1 MKKLYTLL
9 MFIVTVTIAAQAP
22 QGFNYQATVR
32 NNAGALIINKSV
44 SFKFNIIPTSASGT
58 AAYSESQTV
67 TTDDLGQVSLVIGK
81 GTATTGTFANIDWGT
96 GTYYLGIELNTGNG
110 FVAMG
115 ATQLLSV
122 PYALYAKNAGGA
134 LPIGTEK
141 GQILYWNGTA
151 WVTLAPGTDGSLLR
165 VTNGVPTFSKT
176 IPKLI
181 IKDHLYSFLSDN
193 TIKLNVQSIRIDT
206 GGDLISKKGIVLST
220 TNGLPT
226 IADDYLNYDTYGDLF
241 SIRGD
246 YAEYDDIYFYSI
258 GNLQPNTTYYIR
270 TYAENEIGIAYSNL
284 LTFTTPSTQPTT
296 ISLSKPTITDIKA
309 STFTVQSNIQAA
321 NNSIPTEIFASG
333 YVVSKSP
340 NPTISNSKKYSTTL
354 GYDSYINELDP
365 NTTYYVKSFLTN
377 SNGTAYSEEAT
388 LTTLVPSIPS
398 ISSLNLNQSIITQTD
413 LRYPSS
419 SISSDGGSTI
429 TQNGFVW
436 STSPNPSIALTT
448 KSFTSSGS
456 SFNLS
461 LTGLLPDTTYYV
473 RAFATNATGTG
484 YSEEKT
490 FKTLAFSVPSISNLF
505 ISSIASTGATISG
518 SINNGGSTLTQ
529 NGIVWS
535 TSPNPNIASTT
546 KSTTFTSSNN
556 ISASM
561 SELLPATTYYVRAF
575 ATNTTGT
582 GYSEEI
588 NFTTLAISAPQF
600 SSFSTGSVT
609 QTSASANGSINNEGG
624 SSITQKGIVWSTS
637 QNPTIALTTKSF
649 YSYSGNSISN
659 SITGLLPA
667 TTYYVRAFA
676 TNATGTGYSQETSFT
691 TLAFSVP
698 TISSLSTSGAQTSI
712 SAYGTINYN
721 GGSTVIQ
728 KGIVWST
735 SPNPTIALTTKI
747 SRTDSGNTISEAI
760 TGLLPATTY
769 YVRAF
774 ATNDTGTGYSE
785 ETTFKTLALA
795 APSISSFNIDS
806 ITQTSTNASSY
817 LGSNGG
823 SAISQ
828 KGFVWSTSPNP
839 TIALTTKSVSTASGT
854 SISSSITGLSPATTY
869 YIRAFATNALGTSY
883 SLETSFTTLAFSVPT
898 ISSFSASS
906 IYQNRAYAS
915 STISFVGGPIITQ
928 KGFVWSTN
936 PNPTIALTTK
946 NISTDSGSSVSTSIT
961 GLLPAT
967 TYYLRAFATNSTG
980 TGYSPETSFTTLA
993 LSAPSIPSLSTY
1005 SVTQTSTN
1013 TSIYISSDGG
1023 ATISQKGIVWST
1035 NSNPTIALTTKS
1047 ISNASGNSF
1056 NTPITGLSP
1065 ETTYFARAFATNSQG
1080 TTYSLETSFT
1090 TLAYTAPSISN
1101 VSTGSISQTSAS
1113 ASSSIYNDG
1122 GSAIS
1127 QKGFV
1132 WSTSPNPTVAL
1143 TTKSISTASGNS
1155 INASIT
1161 GLLPDTIYYLRA
1173 FATNTTG
1180 TGYSEETTFTTL
1192 ALAVPTISYLYTNNI
1207 SQTSVQNAY
1216 SDIDTDGGS
1225 TITQKGFVWSTSPNP
1240 TIALTTKTID
1250 PNSGNSINLTITGLL
1265 PATTYYVRAFA
1276 TNTSG
1281 TGYGP
1286 EASFTTLALTIP
1298 SISSFSTNVN
1308 NLTQTSIPSLYG
1320 PINSDGGSAIT
1331 QKGYVWSTNPNP
1343 TIALTTKTFYT
1354 DSGDYIIGGITGLL
1368 PATTYY
1374 VRAFATNALGTAY
1387 SPEKA
1392 YTTLAIAAP
1401 TISSFSTSNVTQTSV
1416 SAYGSIG
1423 SDGGASITQKGF
1435 VWSTSSNPTI
1445 ALTTKSISTAS
1456 GDSISSSITGLSPAT
1471 TYYLRAFATNALG
1484 TSYSLQTTFTTNP

>member
-1 MKKLYTLL
+1 
-9 MFIVTVTIAAQAP
+9 MFIVTVTIVAQAP

-32 NNAGALIINKSV
+32 NNTGALIINKSV

-58 AAYSESQTV
+58 AVYSESQTV

-81 GTATTGTFANIDWGT
+81 GTATTGTFATIDWGT

-388 LTTLVPSIPS
+388 FTTLVPSIPS
-398 ISSLNLNQSIITQTD
+398 ISSLNLSQSIITQTD

-436 STSPNPSIALTT
+436 SNSPNPTIALTT

-456 SFNLS
+456 SFYLS

-535 TSPNPNIASTT
+535 TSPNPTIASTT

-735 SPNPTIALTTKI
+735 SPNPTIALTTKS
-747 SRTDSGNTISEAI
+747 SRTDSVNTINESI

-769 YVRAF
+769 YLRAF

-806 ITQTSTNASSY
+806 ITQTGTNASSY
-817 LGSNGG
+817 ISSNGG

-839 TIALTTKSVSTASGT
+839 TIALTTKS
-854 SISSSITGLSPATTY
+854 ISNSNNATITGLLPSTTY
-869 YIRAFATNALGTSY
+869 YIRAFATNAQGTAY
-883 SLETSFTTLAFSVPT
+883 SLETSFTTLAISIPI

-906 IYQNRAYAS
+906 ITQNRAYAS
-915 STISFVGGPIITQ
+915 STINFVGGSLITQ

-946 NISTDSGSSVSTSIT
+946 NISTDSGSSLSTSIT
-961 GLLPAT
+961 GLSPGT
-967 TYYLRAFATNSTG
+967 TYYLRAFATNAMG
-980 TGYSPETSFTTLA
+980 TGYSSETSFTTLA

-1035 NSNPTIALTTKS
+1035 NSNPTIALNTKS

-1065 ETTYFARAFATNSQG
+1065 ETTYFVRAFATNSQG

-1101 VSTGSISQTSAS
+1101 VGTGSISQTSAS

-1143 TTKSISTASGNS
+1143 ATKNISAASGNS
-1155 INASIT
+1155 ISANIT
-1161 GLLPDTIYYLRA
+1161 GLLPDTIYYIRA

-1180 TGYSEETTFTTL
+1180 TGYSEETSFTTL
-1192 ALAVPTISYLYTNNI
+1192 ALSAPTISSLSTYSVT
-1207 SQTSVQNAY
+1207 QTIIDFY
-1216 SDIDTDGGS
+1216 SRSIDTDGGS
-1225 TITQKGFVWSTSPNP
+1225 TTTQKGFVWSTSPNP
-1240 TIALTTKTID
+1240 TIALSTKIID
-1250 PNSGNSINLTITGLL
+1250 PNSGNSIDTSITGLL

-1281 TGYGP
+1281 TGYSP
-1286 EASFTTLALTIP
+1286 ETSITTLELSTP
-1298 SISSFSTNVN
+1298 KFSNLSFQN
-1308 NLTQTSIPSLYG
+1308 NLTQTRVDVFTSIDSE
-1320 PINSDGGSAIT
+1320 GGSAIT
-1331 QKGYVWSTNPNP
+1331 SKGFVWSTNPNP
-1343 TIALTTKTFYT
+1343 TIALTTKSFNTN
-1354 DSGDYIIGGITGLL
+1354 SSIYINFSMTGLL

-1374 VRAFATNALGTAY
+1374 VRAFATNTTGTGY
-1387 SPEKA
+1387 SEERA
-1392 YTTLAIAAP
+1392 ITTLPIGAP
-1401 TISSFSTSNVTQTSV
+1401 SISGLSTSLVTQNSLNA
-1416 SAYGSIG
+1416 SCSIS
-1423 SDGGASITQKGF
+1423 SDGGSTITQKGF
-1435 VWSTSSNPTI
+1435 VWSTSPDPTT
-1445 ALTTKSISTAS
+1445 ALTTKSISTTS

-1471 TYYLRAFATNALG
+1471 TYYLRAFATNTQG
-1484 TSYSLQTTFTTNP
+1484 TTYSLQTTFTTNP